1 MRLLRTLLVI
11 IIGLAAGVGLGLL
24 IGWRLYPTEFVNA
37 TPAYLAT
44 GYQQDYVRL
53 VAAGYALDGDLAVAQ
68 TRLAGL
74 GEEGE
79 AVLTAVMI
87 DAILQQQNEQ
97 EIRQLV
103 NLAAALGINSPAM
116 TPYLNQPSGASLEG
130 VP

>member
-11 IIGLAAGVGLGLL
+11 IIGLALGVGVGLL
-24 IGWRLYPTEFVNA
+24 IGWRLSPTEFVNA

-44 GYQQDYVRL
+44 EYQQDYVRL
-53 VAAGYALDGDLAVAQ
+53 VAAGYAMDGDLAAAK

-74 GEEGE
+74 GEGGE

-97 EIRQLV
+97 EIRRLV
-103 NLAAALGINSPAM
+103 NLAAALGISSPAM
-116 TPYLNQPSGASLEG
+116 TPYLNQPSETT
-130 VP
+130 P